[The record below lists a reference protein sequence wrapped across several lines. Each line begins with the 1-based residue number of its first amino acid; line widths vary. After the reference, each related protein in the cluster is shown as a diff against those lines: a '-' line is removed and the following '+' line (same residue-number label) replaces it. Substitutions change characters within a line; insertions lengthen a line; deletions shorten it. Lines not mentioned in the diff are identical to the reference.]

1 MLEIEFKIFS
11 REGERAANNGCNGSH
26 IRRGQ
31 PPAPGPGPGSAV
43 TDLKGMIVLGLF
55 SLSSRLNTQARPVST
70 LNQFRARD
78 KESKL

>member
-31 PPAPGPGPGSAV
+31 PPGPGTAV

-55 SLSSRLNTQARPVST
+55 SLSYRLNTRARPVSSVST
-70 LNQFRARD
+70 LNQFTTRD
-78 KESKL
+78 KESEL

>member
-1 MLEIEFKIFS
+1 MVVMEAIL
-11 REGERAANNGCNGSH
+11 GEVSH
-26 IRRGQ
+26 
-31 PPAPGPGPGSAV
+31 PPPGPSPSSAV

-78 KESKL
+78 KESEL

>member
-31 PPAPGPGPGSAV
+31 PPGPSPGSAV
-43 TDLKGMIVLGLF
+43 TDLKGMIVLGL
-55 SLSSRLNTQARPVST
+55 L
-70 LNQFRARD
+70 D
-78 KESKL
+78 KFKLKAQNFIPP

>member
-31 PPAPGPGPGSAV
+31 PPGPGTSAV

-78 KESKL
+78 KESEL